1 MSLFTEKTTLI
12 IPTRNRHK
20 NLINLLS
27 QIKLYKIKFFEILII
42 DSSDRESKSILK
54 KNSKKFK
61 YKYFHTQSSTSYQ
74 RNFGLKKRNRFT
86 KFVMFLDDDV
96 IFFKDTFYEMNKT
109 IKKFNNN
116 SSVKAFGFNQI
127 DIKYKKDFFEKLK
140 SSKLI
145 KLLGIYSDKP
155 GSVLISGWHTKI
167 LNLKKD
173 SYVDWIYTTA
183 CVYNSNAINNLK
195 FNETFGQY
203 SYLEDLDF
211 SLNLRNFNNKIIVSS
226 SAKFMHPLNIDRSS
240 FYFGITEVVNRYK
253 IVDKYKLQKKN
264 FYFMVCLRFFFSI
277 SLIFFLKVNLFKRA
291 IGNIFGIFKC
301 MKLQKSLL

>member
-1 MSLFTEKTTLI
+1 VSLFTEHTSLI
-12 IPTRNRHK
+12 IPTRNRHT

-27 QIKLYKIKFFEILII
+27 QIKFYKIKFFEILII
-42 DSSDRESKSILK
+42 DSSDRDSKKVIE

-61 YKYFHTQSSTSYQ
+61 YKYFHTHPSTSYQ
-74 RNFGLKKRNRFT
+74 RNFGLKKRNKLT

-109 IKKFNNN
+109 IKKFDNN

-127 DIKYKKDFFEKLK
+127 DINYKKNYFEKLK
-140 SSKLI
+140 ISKLI

-155 GSVLISGWHTKI
+155 GSVLMSGWHTKI

-183 CVYNSNAINNLK
+183 CVYNSKSINNIK

-211 SLNLRNFNNKIIVSS
+211 SLNLRNLNDKIIVSS
-226 SAKFMHPLNIDRSS
+226 SAKFIHPVNIDRSS

-253 IVDKYKLQKKN
+253 IVVKYKLKKKN
-264 FYFMVCLRFFFSI
+264 FYLMFFLRFFFSL
-277 SLIFFLKVNLFKRA
+277 SSIFFLRFNLFNRA
-291 IGNIFGIFKC
+291 LGNILGLCKC
-301 MKLQKSLL
+301 VKL